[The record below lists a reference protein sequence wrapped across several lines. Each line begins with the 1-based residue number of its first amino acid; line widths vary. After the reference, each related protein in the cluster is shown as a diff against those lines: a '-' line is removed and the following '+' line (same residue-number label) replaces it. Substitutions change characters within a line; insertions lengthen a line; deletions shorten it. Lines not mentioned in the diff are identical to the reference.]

1 MRTPSDRVMTTA
13 QQLISLLKSHVE
25 GDDEQFLTIALQAA
39 ASEARRG
46 HGKVAMQLRELVD
59 AARANKDRASGRRK
73 TPVPLA
79 QPRGDL
85 ANLVAVRYADVRL
98 SSMVLPTGLE
108 DRLKRVILEQ
118 RQKQKLRSHGL
129 TPRRKLLLV
138 GPPGS
143 GKTMTAAALAGEL
156 HTPLF
161 TVQLDGLMTKFMGET
176 ASKLR
181 LVFSAMAETK
191 GVYFFDEFDAIG
203 AKRAERNDVGE
214 VRRILNSFLQFLEED
229 DSDGLVVA
237 ATNHPEL
244 GVGAN
249 DGIVSTASLIVGVA
263 ASAAGTSEILIAG
276 VAGLVAGAMS
286 MAAGEYVSVSSQA
299 DTEQADLARERL
311 ELDGQPDLERE
322 ELAQLYTRRGVEID
336 LADGADSRGAL
347 VGTAV

>member
-1 MRTPSDRVMTTA
+1 
-13 QQLISLLKSHVE
+13 
-25 GDDEQFLTIALQAA
+25 
-39 ASEARRG
+39 
-46 HGKVAMQLRELVD
+46 MQLRDLVD
-59 AARANKDRASGRRK
+59 AARANNNRASGPK
-73 TPVPLA
+73 KAPVPLV

-85 ANLVAVRYADVRL
+85 ANLVAVRYAEVRL
-98 SSMVLPTGLE
+98 SSMVLPAELE
-108 DRLKRVILEQ
+108 SRLKRVILEQ
-118 RQKQKLRSHGL
+118 RQQHKLRSHGL

-181 LVFSAMAETK
+181 LVFTAMAETK

-229 DSDGLVVA
+229 ESDGLVVA

-244 GVGAN
+244 LDPALFRRFDDV
-249 DGIVSTASLIVGVA
+249 IEYSLPNAEVA
-263 ASAAGTSEILIAG
+263 AGIFQARLSSFDTRNIDWTKAASDAAGL
-276 VAGLVAGAMS
+276 
-286 MAAGEYVSVSSQA
+286 SQA
-299 DTEQADLARERL
+299 EIVRAAVDAAKLVILSDRDRITQNDLAIAIAERK
-311 ELDGQPDLERE
+311 
-322 ELAQLYTRRGVEID
+322 
-336 LADGADSRGAL
+336 GAASQ
-347 VGTAV
+347 